1 VLELELDDKGGAA
14 ELLGSLDRMLATR
27 TRTRDPLSALLAGAV
42 NGVMSKLF
50 VARQQPQRLPPSS
63 LPPRSSSPPR
73 PPPPRPPPPPPPDPS
88 IRAREI
94 LGFELNEPLTVEKV
108 QKRKQQ
114 LARVFHPDMQG
125 GSEAQMK
132 RINTAADAL
141 LAKLS

>member
-1 VLELELDDKGGAA
+1 VLELDLEDKGGPA
-14 ELLGSLDRMLATR
+14 ELLGSLDRMLA

-42 NGVMSKLF
+42 NGVMSRLF
-50 VARQQPQRLPPSS
+50 VARQPQRLPPSS
-63 LPPRSSSPPR
+63 PPRRFSSPPR
-73 PPPPRPPPPPPPDPS
+73 PPPPRPAPPPDPS

-94 LGFELNEPLTVEKV
+94 LGFEPNEPLTIEKV

-125 GSEAQMK
+125 GSETQMK